1 MDVGALFQQLAAQYG
16 YFGVFLA
23 SILGN
28 ATIIFPLPA
37 IALVYALGSVFDPFW
52 LGVSAGVGA
61 SIGEL
66 TAYFVG
72 YGVFAMAGNKYRESR
87 AYKAASG
94 MLKKYGM
101 GAIFLFAATPLPM
114 DVIGMVAGFQ
124 RYNLLAFFLAMLPGK
139 LIKMWMVAY
148 AGKYSFGIVLA
159 LFENAYLDYG
169 MLAFIIII
177 GYFIYKKFE
186 NELK

>member
-1 MDVGALFQQLAAQYG
+1 
-16 YFGVFLA
+16 
-23 SILGN
+23 
-28 ATIIFPLPA
+28 
-37 IALVYALGSVFDPFW
+37 
-52 LGVSAGVGA
+52 
-61 SIGEL
+61 
-66 TAYFVG
+66 
-72 YGVFAMAGNKYRESR
+72 
-87 AYKAASG
+87 